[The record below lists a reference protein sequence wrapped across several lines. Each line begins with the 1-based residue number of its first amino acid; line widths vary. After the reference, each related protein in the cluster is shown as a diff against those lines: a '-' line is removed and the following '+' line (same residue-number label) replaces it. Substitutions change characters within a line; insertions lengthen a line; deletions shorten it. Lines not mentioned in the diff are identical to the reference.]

1 MNGLVCVSLGTSSSH
16 VLQALEKLDP
26 AKEMAEIRV
35 DLLTDYSTAIELI
48 FKRAKALNIS
58 TIATVR
64 EIQADPGFS
73 KTRSNLMKQC
83 IDQGCTFVDV
93 EVESPDDYREDIIKH
108 AKALGV
114 VVIVSHHNYEAVESS
129 SENLDA
135 VVEECFTKDADVAKV
150 AVSVCSTQGA
160 SRVLS
165 LYNSKRRVVALG
177 MGEFGRI
184 TRVAVIPLGA
194 QFSFA
199 AWDKATATAP
209 GQLTRDEMKSSLQ
222 LLGWTG
228 DESKKKQRLTHL

>member
-135 VVEECFTKDADVAKV
+135 VVEECFTIDADVA
-150 AVSVCSTQGA
+150 
-160 SRVLS
+160 
-165 LYNSKRRVVALG
+165 
-177 MGEFGRI
+177 
-184 TRVAVIPLGA
+184 
-194 QFSFA
+194 
-199 AWDKATATAP
+199 
-209 GQLTRDEMKSSLQ
+209 
-222 LLGWTG
+222 
-228 DESKKKQRLTHL
+228 